1 MPSRPD
7 PPLPTRPDS
16 DPSRPALADDDPPP
30 ADRGGASD
38 SGNGLADNGLSGPD
52 SVTLTGTFPTGR
64 MVGRYRVSRRL
75 GSGGFARVYSAL
87 DPDLELDVALKILR
101 PELAADPDTVERFRR
116 EATTAAKLR
125 HPNVITVLTVG
136 RLEEAFD
143 GAAPGT
149 PYLVMDLLPDSLA
162 DRLAGGGVLPSD
174 EVARVGAEVARGL
187 AFAHRH
193 GIVHRDVKP
202 ENVLFARDGRA
213 VVTDFGIA
221 RAVAGSPTATSR
233 QVVLGTPTYFSP
245 EQARGLPLD
254 GRSDIYALGVTL
266 FRAITGAVP
275 FPGEDW
281 YEVMRAHV
289 EAAPPRVR
297 TLANG
302 VAPGLDAAIARC
314 LAKRPDD
321 RFATADEL
329 AVALDTARGGRPSAS
344 ATVVVP
350 RPVGAARSRSRAAV
364 WLAASAVAATA
375 GTVMFRRVQS
385 DAEAASGTA
394 ARPADTTRI
403 PVAALAAS
411 DSAASTGTRGDSSAT
426 KARSRD
432 SSAARAAGE
441 LPPPATSSPSTDTAR
456 RRPPNDS
463 ARAALRLGAPSLAV
477 TAPEQAQIYIDGVQ
491 VARGSVRRDGLRPG
505 RHLVRATVSGS
516 ALPGCPSADTT
527 VAVVLAPGARQQVAL
542 EPVACG
548 FLELNFRPAAARYQL
563 TPARGGPTRE
573 GVLPLDRPLLLPE
586 DRYVLSVDAVQCAR
600 YTDTVPVVA
609 RVTRTERAALLC
621 N

>member
-7 PPLPTRPDS
+7 PPLSTRPDF
-16 DPSRPALADDDPPP
+16 DPSRPALADDEPPP
-30 ADRGGASD
+30 ADGGGVSD
-38 SGNGLADNGLSGPD
+38 SGNGLTDAGT
-52 SVTLTGTFPTGR
+52 VTTTGTFPAGR

-87 DPDLELDVALKILR
+87 DPDLELEVALKILR

-162 DRLAGGGVLPSD
+162 DRIAGGGTLPSD
-174 EVARVGAEVARGL
+174 EVARIGAEVARGL

-266 FRAITGAVP
+266 FRAVTGVLP

-297 TLANG
+297 NLATG
-302 VAPGLDAAIARC
+302 VAPGLDAAIARS

-350 RPVGAARSRSRAAV
+350 RPVGAARRRSR
-364 WLAASAVAATA
+364 LAAWAAGVAVLGTAGAVAAYQRTR
-375 GTVMFRRVQS
+375 GGG
-385 DAEAASGTA
+385 EAPSAAT
-394 ARPADTTRI
+394 ARPAFSPADTARLPLTALA
-403 PVAALAAS
+403 PPGVAPTGALRDSSPTGSGSRRDSAISRPAGDSAPARPASASPADTSRRRAAS
-411 DSAASTGTRGDSSAT
+411 DSARQ
-426 KARSRD
+426 
-432 SSAARAAGE
+432 AARTQA
-441 LPPPATSSPSTDTAR
+441 PA
-456 RRPPNDS
+456 
-463 ARAALRLGAPSLAV
+463 LAV
-477 TAPEQAQIYIDGVQ
+477 TAPDQAEIFVDGQ
-491 VARGSVRRDGLRPG
+491 RVARGSTRRDGLRPG
-505 RHLVRATVSGS
+505 RHVIRARVQD
-516 ALPGCPSADTT
+516 LPGCASATIDTSVT
-527 VAVVLAPGARQQVAL
+527 LAPGARQQLAL
-542 EPVACG
+542 EPVGCG
-548 FLELNFRPAAARYQL
+548 SLSFDIQPNAARYRL
-563 TPARGGPTRE
+563 TSVASGRVFE
-573 GVLPLDRPLLLPE
+573 GELPLSQPLLLPE
-586 DRYVLSVDAVQCAR
+586 DRYVLTVEAVQCAPF
-600 YTDTVPVVA
+600 TDTVTVVA
-609 RVTRTERAALLC
+609 RRTRTEPAKLLC